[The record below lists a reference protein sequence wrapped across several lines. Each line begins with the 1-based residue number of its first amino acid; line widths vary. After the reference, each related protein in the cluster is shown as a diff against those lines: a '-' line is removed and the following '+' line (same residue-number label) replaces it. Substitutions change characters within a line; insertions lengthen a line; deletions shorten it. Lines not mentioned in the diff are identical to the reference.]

1 MRSFVILLTIGLFLA
16 AAMAA
21 TCRLGA
27 CPLCSEDC
35 SCTSKTSPAGAKA
48 CRLDCLLSPS
58 GRAERRKAFEK
69 TLRPRIQQ
77 VRELADGYALG
88 FESDDSII
96 MDLAA
101 WIRDE
106 RKCCR
111 FLDYCIRVDRNSN
124 RVWFEATGDAQGKER
139 VAEMMRECGV
149 TGKH

>member
-1 MRSFVILLTIGLFLA
+1 MRWFVVIVTSGLFLA

-27 CPLCSEDC
+27 CPLCSRGCGRIPTISSTE
-35 SCTSKTSPAGAKA
+35 AKA
-48 CRLDCLLSPS
+48 CRLDCLLSPA
-58 GRAERRKAFEK
+58 GRTERRKTFEK
-69 TLRPRIQQ
+69 ILRPRIQQ
-77 VRELADGYALG
+77 VRELSDGYALG
-88 FESDDSII
+88 FASEDSII

-139 VAEMMRECGV
+139 LAEMMRECGV
-149 TGKH
+149 PLKK